1 MGGVKIRSRP
11 IRWAPLSMALT
22 AALSA
27 LPVAGLGQVLYRDVT
42 DTRIPTL
49 VGPCLDA
56 AAGDVDG
63 DGDIDIALA
72 MEFYRN
78 LLMIN
83 QGGGR
88 FVIAGSQSMPVSAH
102 DSEEVDL
109 ADFDGDGDLDMLFV
123 SEDDRT
129 NEFFLQIEP
138 GSYVNSSYR
147 IGPEG
152 TSNSH
157 AVLDLDNDGDLDI
170 LIGNIGVNR
179 VLINDGNANFSDET
193 DTRWVN
199 SGRTQDIELADVDND
214 GDLDVITANE
224 GQNELFLNNGEG
236 VLILAAEN
244 LPEIDDES
252 REIRAV
258 DVDGDRDLD
267 LLVANVQFARTTS
280 QQDYFLLNNGDGVFT
295 EVPANYYPAGERNHF
310 TLQVVDLDHDGDM
323 DVILPHSEITRVGGN
338 VISLLNDGTG
348 VFTEADESGPLP
360 RPLYGNSFD
369 IEVADFNGDGHDDLF
384 FCNRAANRRG
394 DNRRDGQSRLLIWQ
408 PPG

>member
-1 MGGVKIRSRP
+1 MSAVNQRCYP
-11 IRWAPLSMALT
+11 IRLPRLTLALT
-22 AALSA
+22 LALTGQSVPA
-27 LPVAGLGQVLYRDVT
+27 MAQVLYRDVT

-49 VGPCLDA
+49 VGPCMDA

-88 FVIAGSQSMPVSAH
+88 FTFAGSENMPVSVH
-102 DSEEVDL
+102 DSEEVSL

-123 SEDDRT
+123 SEDDET
-129 NEFFLQIEP
+129 NEFYLQIEP
-138 GSYVNSSYR
+138 GSFVNSSYR

-157 AVLDLDNDGDLDI
+157 AVMDLDNDGDLDI

-193 DTRWVN
+193 DTRWVD
-199 SGRTQDIELADVDND
+199 SGRTQDLELADVDRD

-224 GQNELFLNNGEG
+224 GQNELFLNNGAG
-236 VLILAAEN
+236 VLELAAEN

-267 LLVANVQFARTTS
+267 LLVANVQFVRGTS

-295 EVPANYYPAGERNHF
+295 EVPANYYPAGERDHF

-323 DVILPHSEITRVGGN
+323 DVILPHSEITRTGGN
-338 VISLLNDGTG
+338 VISLLNDGNG

-360 RPLYGNSFD
+360 LPLYGNTFD

-384 FCNRAANRRG
+384 FCNRAANSRG
-394 DNRRDGQSRLLIWQ
+394 NIRRDGQSRLLIWQ
-408 PPG
+408 PPE